1 MAIPLIPAGIHILG
15 GARILASYGTQLLR
29 FISLNPKI
37 SAGTATVA
45 MVADVLKEQEKNE
58 QVRNS
63 ILQDVYTQNPELAE
77 KIVSAGGF
85 SFRPVENVLQM
96 AISSAITGLIIYAI
110 IQKI

>member
-1 MAIPLIPAGIHILG
+1 MALPILPGIIVLA
-15 GARILASYGTQLLR
+15 GARILVSYGTHLLR
-29 FISLNPKI
+29 FVIANPKI
-37 SAGTATVA
+37 LAGTATVA
-45 MVADVLKEQEKNE
+45 MIADALKEQEKNE

-85 SFRPVENVLQM
+85 SFKPVENIFQM
-96 AISSAITGLIIYAI
+96 AISSTIIGLIIYAI

>member
-1 MAIPLIPAGIHILG
+1 MAIPLIPAGIYILG

-85 SFRPVENVLQM
+85 SFHPVENVLQM
-96 AISSAITGLIIYAI
+96 VIPWAIIGLIFYVLTK
-110 IQKI
+110 KI

>member
-1 MAIPLIPAGIHILG
+1 MAIPLIPAGIYILG

-45 MVADVLKEQEKNE
+45 IVADTLKEHEKNE
-58 QVRNS
+58 ETRNLV
-63 ILQDVYTQNPELAE
+63 IQDIYTQNPDLAQ

-85 SFRPVENVLQM
+85 SFHPIENMFQM
-96 AISSAITGLIIYAI
+96 AISSAIAGLVIYAI

>member
-1 MAIPLIPAGIHILG
+1 MAIPLIPAGIYLLG

-29 FISLNPKI
+29 FIAANPKI

-45 MVADVLKEQEKNE
+45 MVADTLKEQEKNE

-63 ILQDVYTQNPELAE
+63 ILRDIYTQNPELAE

-85 SFRPVENVLQM
+85 SFRPIENVLQM
-96 AISSAITGLIIYAI
+96 VVLSAITGLLVYAI

>member
-1 MAIPLIPAGIHILG
+1 MAIPLIPAGMYILG
-15 GARILASYGTQLLR
+15 GIRILASYGTQLLR

-45 MVADVLKEQEKNE
+45 MVADALKEHEKNE
-58 QVRNS
+58 EIRNS
-63 ILQDVYTQNPELAE
+63 ILQDIHTQNPELAE

-85 SFRPVENVLQM
+85 SFHPVENM
-96 AISSAITGLIIYAI
+96 FKIAISSAITGLIIYAI

>member
-1 MAIPLIPAGIHILG
+1 MAIPLLPAGMYILG
-15 GARILASYGTQLLR
+15 GLRILASYGTQLLR
-29 FISLNPKI
+29 FISHNPKI

-45 MVADVLKEQEKNE
+45 MVADALKEHEKNE
-58 QVRNS
+58 EIRNS
-63 ILQDVYTQNPELAE
+63 IIQDIYTQNPELAQ

-85 SFRPVENVLQM
+85 SFHPVENMFKM